1 MIRYFKNFLKKIRFS
16 LFKFPKY
23 FFTKKPIQ
31 PKSFYY
37 GLFNNEKKIRYP
49 IIDKFEQ
56 SMSFAIEKEWIDELA
71 LHTQIVIKKSKL
83 NYQHGRI
90 LYSLLR
96 NYIDKNNINYVSI
109 LETGTSR
116 GFSSLCLSKAINDS
130 QIKGKIIT
138 FDIIP
143 HNQKMYWNIF
153 KDNEGMF
160 TREELLLKWKNELD
174 NIIFIEGWTNSQIE
188 KTGLFR
194 INFAFLDAQH
204 EYENVMQEFNYVN
217 KRQYKNDIIMFD
229 DVTKNRFDGVC
240 KAVKEIESLK
250 TYSVEY
256 INSSD
261 NRGYAVARK
270 L

>member
-1 MIRYFKNFLKKIRFS
+1 M
-16 LFKFPKY
+16 
-23 FFTKKPIQ
+23 
-31 PKSFYY
+31 
-37 GLFNNEKKIRYP
+37 
-49 IIDKFEQ
+49 
-56 SMSFAIEKEWIDELA
+56 
-71 LHTQIVIKKSKL
+71 
-83 NYQHGRI
+83 
-90 LYSLLR
+90 
-96 NYIDKNNINYVSI
+96 
-109 LETGTSR
+109 ETGTSR
-116 GFSSLCLSKAINDS
+116 GFSSLCLSKAINDA
-130 QIKGKIIT
+130 QIKGKIVT

-143 HNQKMYWNIF
+143 HNQKMYWNIY

-174 NIIFIEGWTNSQIE
+174 NIIFIEGWTNTQIE

-240 KAVKEIESLK
+240 KAVKEIESLG